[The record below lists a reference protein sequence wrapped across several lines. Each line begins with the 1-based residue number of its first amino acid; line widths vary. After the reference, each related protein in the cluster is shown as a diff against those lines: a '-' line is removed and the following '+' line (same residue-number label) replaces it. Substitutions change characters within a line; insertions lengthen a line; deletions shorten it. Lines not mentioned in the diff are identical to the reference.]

1 LPEAAYLA
9 GGVAVVVEDDSV
21 LVLFL
26 AFFDFLAFFAFFADE
41 SAGLVSD
48 FVSVE
53 VVVVF
58 SSATALKAT
67 RTNAA
72 SAAAIVRIIV

>member
-1 LPEAAYLA
+1 LA
-9 GGVAVVVEDDSV
+9 GGVVVVEDDSV
-21 LVLFL
+21 VLFL
-26 AFFDFLAFFAFFADE
+26 AFLDFLAFFAFFAEE

-53 VVVVF
+53 ELVVVVF